1 MIISDFNYLEPV
13 SEQKKIVGG
22 LSTATSTNNTFSLAH
37 ASAIPS
43 GNSIFGI
50 GGALSEATGTENSAF
65 TLTNTFTS
73 NGFSTYGSVHALAGA
88 VASTDNNFESSYSN
102 AHSTYVGTS
111 FGYKIRDYGS
121 SLSF

>member
-13 SEQKKIVGG
+13 SEEKKIVGG
-22 LSTATSTNNTFSLAH
+22 VLTATSTNNTFSLAQ
-37 ASAIPS
+37 ASAVPS
-43 GNSIFGI
+43 GDSRFGI
-50 GGALSEATGTENSAF
+50 GAAVSGSTGAETSAF
-65 TLTNTFTS
+65 ALTNTFTS
-73 NGFSTYGSVHALAGA
+73 NGFSTYASTHALAGA

-111 FGYKIRDYGS
+111 FGYQTREYGS